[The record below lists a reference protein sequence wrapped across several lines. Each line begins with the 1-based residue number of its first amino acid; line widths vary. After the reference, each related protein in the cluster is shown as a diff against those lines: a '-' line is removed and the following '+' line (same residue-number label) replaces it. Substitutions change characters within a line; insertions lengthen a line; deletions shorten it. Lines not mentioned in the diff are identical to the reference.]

1 MFGAFK
7 SSNTLLSGLL
17 WKVPWRLSAP
27 QKRRQRQRLKNV
39 DNVIKQLTLGLHV
52 MRCQDKGL
60 TYKESLNTEKMYKPR
75 SEAMRLINKPSFFP
89 KEDEMPSKDKY
100 TVFNK
105 NEDGY
110 RKGVHKVPKWTKISM
125 RRNPKFF

>member
-7 SSNTLLSGLL
+7 PSNTLLGGLL
-17 WKVPWRLSAP
+17 WKIPWRMSAP
-27 QKRRQRQRLKNV
+27 QKRRQRTRLRDV

-52 MRCQDKGL
+52 MRSEAKGL
-60 TYKESLNTEKMYKPR
+60 TYEESLAAKKMYKPR
-75 SEAMRLINKPSFFP
+75 SEAMRLINKPSVFP
-89 KEDEMPSKDKY
+89 KENQMSSKDKY

-105 NEDGY
+105 KESGY
-110 RKGVHKVPKWTKISM
+110 RKGLHKVPKWTKISL